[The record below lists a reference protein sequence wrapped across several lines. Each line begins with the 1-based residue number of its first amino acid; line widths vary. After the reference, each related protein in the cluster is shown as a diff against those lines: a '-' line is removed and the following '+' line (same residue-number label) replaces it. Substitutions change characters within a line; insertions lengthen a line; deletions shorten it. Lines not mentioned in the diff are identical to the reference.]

1 MQLNSGLCIS
11 NEVLSAKHAMKKSKL
26 LLFLFL
32 TPLVLTAQIDTLRLN
47 QAFIRKGWGDTKTL
61 LTSPAHWD
69 GRDWAT
75 FGVVSASVAALF
87 LVDDPVNEAFQN
99 WNEHAGRSGE
109 RISANFLEPWGA
121 EYSLAVM
128 GGLMGYGLLAK
139 DGKSQST
146 ALLAGESF
154 VLAALFLQIPKR
166 LIGRAR
172 PNATDDP
179 FQFNGPFQG
188 SALPSG
194 HTTAVFAVASVIAN
208 QYSNKPAIPILSYTI
223 ASAAGLS
230 RIYDNRHWLSD
241 VVGGAALGIAVGN
254 LVSGKHNETKRIA
267 VVPFSSGRIQGL
279 RLAYTL

>member
-1 MQLNSGLCIS
+1 
-11 NEVLSAKHAMKKSKL
+11 MKKCKMLL
-26 LLFLFL
+26 LLFLA
-32 TPLVLTAQIDTLRLN
+32 PLVLSAQIDTLQLN
-47 QAFIRKGWGDTKTL
+47 RAFIKKGWDDTKTL
-61 LTSPAHWD
+61 FTAPAHWD

-75 FGVVSASVAALF
+75 FGVVTASVAALF
-87 LVDDPVNEAFQN
+87 LVDEPVQEAFQD
-99 WNEHAGRSGE
+99 WNENAGTSGE

-128 GGLMGYGLLAK
+128 GGLMGYGLLANNR
-139 DGKSQST
+139 KSQST

-154 VLAALFLQIPKR
+154 VLASLVLQIPKR

-172 PNATDDP
+172 PNAADDP
-179 FQFNGPFQG
+179 FQLNGPFQG

-208 QYSNKPAIPILSYTI
+208 QYSHTPTVPII
-223 ASAAGLS
+223 AYSIATAAGLS

-241 VVGGAALGIAVGN
+241 IVGGAALGIAVGN
-254 LVSGKHNETKRIA
+254 LVSSKHNNARRI
-267 VVPFSSGRIQGL
+267 VIVPFSSGKMQGL